1 MYSQNLHSYP
11 ESMDI
16 LWSHSSIIH
25 LQIMDSSDFHSSDF
39 RILSDIRSALLPRS
53 FHAIRCLEISLLH
66 AFLDHQIQILDDE
79 WYDQWT
85 SLWNVIKCLKG
96 LLHVQAWLKMDQEP
110 GNMMTADQEARL
122 FAPLMELG
130 WIQDFKIEGIW
141 PANEGFESL
150 LLGGP
155 FQTTIAGGGNRD
167 LLVGKLMTIL
177 NTYGIHMTSRPYP

>member
-1 MYSQNLHSYP
+1 
-11 ESMDI
+11 
-16 LWSHSSIIH
+16 
-25 LQIMDSSDFHSSDF
+25 
-39 RILSDIRSALLPRS
+39 
-53 FHAIRCLEISLLH
+53 
-66 AFLDHQIQILDDE
+66 
-79 WYDQWT
+79 
-85 SLWNVIKCLKG
+85 
-96 LLHVQAWLKMDQEP
+96 
-110 GNMMTADQEARL
+110 MMTADQEARL

-130 WIQDFKIEGIW
+130 WIQDFKIEGTW